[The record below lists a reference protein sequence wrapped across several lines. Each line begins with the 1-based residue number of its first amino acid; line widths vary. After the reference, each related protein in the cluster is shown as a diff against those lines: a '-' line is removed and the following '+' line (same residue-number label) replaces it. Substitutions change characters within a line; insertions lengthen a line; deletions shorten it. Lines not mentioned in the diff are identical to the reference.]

1 MSEHEGQTLVKKKL
15 TEMQEKFCVSVASGK
30 SLTESY
36 IASYPKAAN
45 WKREV
50 AQNKGHDLSKK
61 EHIAERINEIKQA
74 LKEKSEKEFIWT
86 QEDSVR
92 MLSEIAK
99 FEDKA
104 SDRIAAIKE
113 LNSLLG
119 LAAPKKLSVDNISSD
134 GSMSPKPL
142 IDATKLPDDVLKMIL
157 EAKTDENLQ
166 K

>member
-1 MSEHEGQTLVKKKL
+1 MSEHEGQISDKKKL

-30 SLTESY
+30 SLTESF
-36 IASYPKAAN
+36 ILAYPKAAK

-61 EHIAERINEIKQA
+61 KNIAERINEIKHA
-74 LKEKSEKEFIWT
+74 LKEKSEKEYIWT

-142 IDATKLPDDVLKMIL
+142 IDATKLPDNVLKMIL
-157 EAKTDENLQ
+157 EARIESVEK
-166 K
+166 